1 MPLHEKT
8 QSSATVVLQNNL
20 LYPQSLSE
28 GTMKIIKRLQ
38 FLCYLSS
45 LLLILSSCSSGGS
58 GSSDN
63 TTIGSGDSGTNEGED
78 VVSSSCIYESIPA
91 SNVIFSSDSKMTFAA
106 AKSAGFTKGINVFGI
121 NILAT
126 TGVSEDKLIHAA
138 NILAELIDNDENGE
152 TDNSCVVKKLNE
164 LEAFVSMYN
173 EDESEISM
181 ETLEML
187 GLEINSTGLGAFE
200 TTVNYESEDQH
211 DASVEEIFHL
221 ITQFGY
227 SKVYPETFGESNES
241 ESLLAKAMDVARGGR
256 QTQIKNGTW
265 TYNNTDCAN
274 AGKVGGSTNAW
285 YFYEDN
291 TADYASMITEYIYWA
306 VSSNF
311 GMHASEAGRQ
321 KAQTEWCPHTK
332 SKLQEQDPTV
342 YNLIN
347 NSEYAFP
354 TSKMPI
360 ADYRFRSVTLSD
372 ISYF

>member
-1 MPLHEKT
+1 
-8 QSSATVVLQNNL
+8 
-20 LYPQSLSE
+20 
-28 GTMKIIKRLQ
+28 MKIIKRLQ

-45 LLLILSSCSSGGS
+45 LLLILSSCSSGGG

-63 TTIGSGDSGTNEGED
+63 ATVGSRDSGED

-91 SNVIFSSDSKMTFAA
+91 SNVIFSSDSKMSFST
-106 AKSAGFTKGINVFGI
+106 AKSAGFTKGISVFGV

-126 TGVSEDKLIHAA
+126 TGVSEEKLIHAA
-138 NILAELIDNDENGE
+138 NVMAELIDNDENGE
-152 TDNSCVVKKLNE
+152 VDNSCVVKKLNE

-173 EDESEISM
+173 EDESEILM
-181 ETLEML
+181 EPLEML
-187 GLEINSTGLGAFE
+187 GSESNSIGLGAFE
-200 TTVNYESEDQH
+200 TTNNYESGQH

-227 SKVYPETFGESNES
+227 SKMYPTIFGESNES

-256 QTQIKNGTW
+256 QTQLTNGTW

-311 GMHASEAGRQ
+311 GMHASESGQQ
-321 KAQTEWCPHTK
+321 KTQTEWCLNTK
-332 SKLQEQDPTV
+332 EKLQEQDPTI

-347 NSEYAFP
+347 DPKYKFP
-354 TSKMPI
+354 IYKMPSV
-360 ADYRFRSVTLSD
+360 YYSFRSIVPSD
-372 ISYF
+372 IIYF

>member
-1 MPLHEKT
+1 
-8 QSSATVVLQNNL
+8 
-20 LYPQSLSE
+20 
-28 GTMKIIKRLQ
+28 MKIRERLQ

-106 AKSAGFTKGINVFGI
+106 AKSAGFAKGISIFGV

-126 TGVSEDKLIHAA
+126 NEVSEEKLIHAA
-138 NILAELIDNDENGE
+138 NVMAELIDNDENGE
-152 TDNSCVVKKLNE
+152 VDNSCIVKKLNE

-227 SKVYPETFGESNES
+227 SKMYPTIFGESNES

-256 QTQIKNGTW
+256 QTQLTNGTW

-311 GMHASEAGRQ
+311 GMHASEFGQQ
-321 KAQTEWCPHTK
+321 KAQTEWCPNTK
-332 SKLQEQDPTV
+332 ERLQEQDPTI

-347 NSEYAFP
+347 DPKYKFP
-354 TSKMPI
+354 IYKMPSANYSFQSI
-360 ADYRFRSVTLSD
+360 VPSN
-372 ISYF
+372 IIYF

>member
-1 MPLHEKT
+1 
-8 QSSATVVLQNNL
+8 
-20 LYPQSLSE
+20 
-28 GTMKIIKRLQ
+28 MKIRKRPQ

-63 TTIGSGDSGTNEGED
+63 TTISSGDSGTYDGKD

-91 SNVIFSSDSKMTFAA
+91 SNVIFSSDSKMSFYT
-106 AKSAGFTKGINVFGI
+106 AKSAGFTKGISIFGV

-126 TGVSEDKLIHAA
+126 TRVSEEKLIHAA
-138 NILAELIDNDENGE
+138 NVMAELIDNDENGE
-152 TDNSCVVKKLNE
+152 VDNSCIVKKLNE

-181 ETLEML
+181 ESLKML
-187 GLEINSTGLGAFE
+187 GSEGNSTGLGAFE
-200 TTVNYESEDQH
+200 TTINYESGDQH

-227 SKVYPETFGESNES
+227 SKMYPAIFGESNES
-241 ESLLAKAMDVARGGR
+241 ESLLAKAMDVARGGQ
-256 QTQIKNGTW
+256 QTQLTNGTW

-311 GMHASEAGRQ
+311 GMHTSEPGQQ
-321 KAQTEWCPHTK
+321 KAQTEWL
-332 SKLQEQDPTV
+332 S
-342 YNLIN
+342 LIH
-347 NSEYAFP
+347 
-354 TSKMPI
+354 I
-360 ADYRFRSVTLSD
+360 
-372 ISYF
+372 

>member
-1 MPLHEKT
+1 
-8 QSSATVVLQNNL
+8 
-20 LYPQSLSE
+20 
-28 GTMKIIKRLQ
+28 MKIIKRLQ
-38 FLCYLSS
+38 FLCYLSL
-45 LLLILSSCSSGGS
+45 LLLILSSCSSGGG

-63 TTIGSGDSGTNEGED
+63 ATEGED
-78 VVSSSCIYESIPA
+78 VVASSCIYESIPA
-91 SNVIFSSDSKMTFAA
+91 SNVIFSSDSKMSSST
-106 AKSAGFTKGINVFGI
+106 AKSAGFTKGISIFGV

-126 TGVSEDKLIHAA
+126 TGVSEEKLIHAA
-138 NILAELIDNDENGE
+138 NVMAELIDNDENGE
-152 TDNSCVVKKLNE
+152 VDNSCVVKKLNE

-181 ETLEML
+181 EPLEKL
-187 GLEINSTGLGAFE
+187 GLESSSAGLGAFE
-200 TTVNYESEDQH
+200 TTVNYESEGQH

-227 SKVYPETFGESNES
+227 SKVYPEIFGESNES
-241 ESLLAKAMDVARGGR
+241 LSSLAKAMDVARGGR
-256 QTQIKNGTW
+256 QTQLTNGAW
-265 TYNNTDCAN
+265 IYNNSDCAN

-291 TADYASMITEYIYWA
+291 TANYATMITEYIYWA

-347 NSEYAFP
+347 NSEYALP
-354 TSKMPI
+354 TSKMPT
-360 ADYRFRSVTLSD
+360 ADYRFRSIVPSD
-372 ISYF
+372 IIYF

>member
-1 MPLHEKT
+1 MNK
-8 QSSATVVLQNNL
+8 NKI
-20 LYPQSLSE
+20 LYFYS
-28 GTMKIIKRLQ
+28 I
-38 FLCYLSS
+38 
-45 LLLILSSCSSGGS
+45 LLLILSSCSGRD
-58 GSSDN
+58 SSINNDN
-63 TTIGSGDSGTNEGED
+63 NTVEDNSTITLNDSDLGENSND
-78 VVSSSCIYESIPA
+78 ENIGVVSTSCSYNSVPV
-91 SNVIFSSDSKMTFAA
+91 SNVNFTSGNTLSLST
-106 AKSAGFTKGINVFGI
+106 AKSSGFTKGISVFGI

-138 NILAELIDNDENGE
+138 NVMAELIDNNENGE
-152 TDNSCVVKKLNE
+152 VDNTCVVKKINE

-173 EDESEISM
+173 LDESEILM
-181 ETLEML
+181 EPLEKL
-187 GLEINSTGLGAFE
+187 GLDSSSTGLGAFE
-200 TTVNYESEDQH
+200 TTVNYESADQH
-211 DASVEEIFHL
+211 DASIEEIFHL

-227 SKVYPETFGESNES
+227 SKVYLEIFGESNES
-241 ESLLAKAMDVARGGR
+241 TSLLAKAMDVARGGR
-256 QTQIKNGTW
+256 QTQLTNGAW
-265 TYNNTDCAN
+265 IYNNSECAN
-274 AGKVGGSTNAW
+274 AGKVGGSIKAW

-291 TADYASMITEYIYWA
+291 TADYATMITEYIYWA

-360 ADYRFRSVTLSD
+360 ANYGFRSITLSD

>member
-1 MPLHEKT
+1 
-8 QSSATVVLQNNL
+8 
-20 LYPQSLSE
+20 
-28 GTMKIIKRLQ
+28 MKIRKRLQ

-45 LLLILSSCSSGGS
+45 LLLILSSCSSGDG

-63 TTIGSGDSGTNEGED
+63 ATVGSGDSGEND
-78 VVSSSCIYESIPA
+78 VSSSCIYESIPA
-91 SNVIFSSDSKMTFAA
+91 SNVIFSSDSKISFST
-106 AKSAGFTKGINVFGI
+106 AKSAGFTKGISIFGV

-126 TGVSEDKLIHAA
+126 NGVSEKKLIHAA
-138 NILAELIDNDENGE
+138 NVMAELIDNDENGE
-152 TDNSCVVKKLNE
+152 VDNSCVVKKLNE

-181 ETLEML
+181 EFLKML
-187 GLEINSTGLGAFE
+187 GSEGNSTGLGAFE
-200 TTVNYESEDQH
+200 TTVNYESENQH
-211 DASVEEIFHL
+211 DASIEEIFHL

-227 SKVYPETFGESNES
+227 SKMYPAIFGESNES

-256 QTQIKNGTW
+256 QTQLTHGTW

-311 GMHASEAGRQ
+311 GMHASESGQQ
-321 KAQTEWCPHTK
+321 KAQTEWCPNTK
-332 SKLQEQDPTV
+332 EKLQKQDPTV

-347 NSEYAFP
+347 DPKYKFP
-354 TSKMPI
+354 IYKMPSANYSFQSI
-360 ADYRFRSVTLSD
+360 VLSD
-372 ISYF
+372 IIYF

>member
-1 MPLHEKT
+1 
-8 QSSATVVLQNNL
+8 
-20 LYPQSLSE
+20 
-28 GTMKIIKRLQ
+28 MKIRKRLQ

-45 LLLILSSCSSGGS
+45 LLLILSSCSSGDG

-63 TTIGSGDSGTNEGED
+63 ATVGSGDSEED
-78 VVSSSCIYESIPA
+78 DVSSSCIYESIPA
-91 SNVIFSSDSKMTFAA
+91 SNVIFSSDSKMSFYT
-106 AKSAGFTKGINVFGI
+106 AKSAGFTKGISIFGV

-126 TGVSEDKLIHAA
+126 NGVSEEKLIHAA
-138 NILAELIDNDENGE
+138 NVMAELIDNDENGE
-152 TDNSCVVKKLNE
+152 VDNSCVVKKLNE

-227 SKVYPETFGESNES
+227 SKVYPEIFGESNES
-241 ESLLAKAMDVARGGR
+241 TSLLAKAMDVARGGR
-256 QTQIKNGTW
+256 QTQLTNGAW
-265 TYNNTDCAN
+265 IYNNSDCAN
-274 AGKVGGSTNAW
+274 AGKEVGGSIKAW

-291 TADYASMITEYIYWA
+291 TADYATMITEYIYWA

-360 ADYRFRSVTLSD
+360 ANYGFRSITLSD

>member
-1 MPLHEKT
+1 
-8 QSSATVVLQNNL
+8 
-20 LYPQSLSE
+20 
-28 GTMKIIKRLQ
+28 MKIRKRLQ

-45 LLLILSSCSSGGS
+45 LLLILSSCSSGDG

-63 TTIGSGDSGTNEGED
+63 ATVGSGDSGED
-78 VVSSSCIYESIPA
+78 DVSSSCIYESIPA
-91 SNVIFSSDSKMTFAA
+91 SNVIFSSDSKMSFYT
-106 AKSAGFTKGINVFGI
+106 AKSAGFTKGISIFGV

-126 TGVSEDKLIHAA
+126 NGVSEEKLIHAA
-138 NILAELIDNDENGE
+138 NVMAELIDNDENGE
-152 TDNSCVVKKLNE
+152 VDNSCVVKKLNE

-181 ETLEML
+181 ESLEML
-187 GLEINSTGLGAFE
+187 GSESNSIGLSAFE
-200 TTVNYESEDQH
+200 TTVNYESGDQH

-227 SKVYPETFGESNES
+227 SKMYPTIFGESNES

-256 QTQIKNGTW
+256 QTQLTNGTW

-285 YFYEDN
+285 YFYEDT

-311 GMHASEAGRQ
+311 GMHASESGQQ
-321 KAQTEWCPHTK
+321 KAQTEWCPNTK
-332 SKLQEQDPTV
+332 EKLQEQDPTI

-347 NSEYAFP
+347 DPKYKFP
-354 TSKMPI
+354 IYKMPSANYSFQSI
-360 ADYRFRSVTLSD
+360 VLND
-372 ISYF
+372 IIYF